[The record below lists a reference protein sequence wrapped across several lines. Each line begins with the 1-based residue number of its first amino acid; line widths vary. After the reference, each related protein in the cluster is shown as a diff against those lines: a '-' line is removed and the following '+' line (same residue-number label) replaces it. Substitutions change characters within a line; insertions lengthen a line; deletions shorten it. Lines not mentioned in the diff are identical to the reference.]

1 MSLMLKLAPQ
11 RSWLYQFTSILGGN
25 LMVSSDGI
33 CLKKVSESICVGGV
47 CSEVPSLKQ
56 QKKSFFLCVVNCF
69 PLSTPFLIFIESL
82 PTKVKILFQNWIAD
96 DCQSLLNG
104 FWLPPID
111 RICQDLG
118 ERICLIVK
126 NKFDCVYALLLS
138 CIGKL
143 VEVEV
148 LQNQDTS
155 AYIGVWDF
163 LFSHYLILK
172 NLHFIKLQQQLV
184 RPVNFDWYK

>member
-1 MSLMLKLAPQ
+1 MFGWDLEVNAQSKF
-11 RSWLYQFTSILGGN
+11 RN
-25 LMVSSDGI
+25 
-33 CLKKVSESICVGGV
+33 CLIKICVITCDMNSTLGSV
-47 CSEVPSLKQ
+47 VP
-56 QKKSFFLCVVNCF
+56 VAM
-69 PLSTPFLIFIESL
+69 FIESL
-82 PTKVKILFQNWIAD
+82 LTKVKILFQNWIAD

-172 NLHFIKLQQQLV
+172 NLHSITLQQQIV
-184 RPVNFDWYK
+184 RPVSFDWY